1 MSNTKLLDCKET
13 SVSLFVLQASF
24 CENFPF
30 ESALNGGLRSPLGA
44 QPSPAMESGLWLLH
58 FLLEHFGGQKYI
70 YCFLGIGISRFYRN
84 FAEKIATG
92 LYAQQ
97 ELKKI

>member
-1 MSNTKLLDCKET
+1 MSSTKLLNCKET
-13 SVSLFVLQASF
+13 SVSFFVLQASF

-58 FLLEHFGGQKYI
+58 FLLEHFPTAAAEI
-70 YCFLGIGISRFYRN
+70 FLLQCVIVGIIS
-84 FAEKIATG
+84 
-92 LYAQQ
+92 LY
-97 ELKKI
+97 L

>member
-1 MSNTKLLDCKET
+1 MSSTKLLNCKET
-13 SVSLFVLQASF
+13 SVSFFVLQASF

-58 FLLEHFGGQKYI
+58 FLLEHFLPRRHAFFSSK
-70 YCFLGIGISRFYRN
+70 CDNLGYFYY
-84 FAEKIATG
+84 FCQLKTSEGTEAYATVP
-92 LYAQQ
+92 
-97 ELKKI
+97 

>member
-1 MSNTKLLDCKET
+1 MSSTKLLNCKET
-13 SVSLFVLQASF
+13 SVSFFVLQASF

-58 FLLEHFGGQKYI
+58 FLLEHFKPSCEKMWLI
-70 YCFLGIGISRFYRN
+70 YFVVSMI
-84 FAEKIATG
+84 
-92 LYAQQ
+92 
-97 ELKKI
+97 